1 MTPTVT
7 RVTGGAA
14 AAETLSAQDYRDIYD
29 ELRHKCALRQFA
41 ETISS
46 GVSFAWWSKYERD
59 ESMTLPWAR
68 RNELRRA
75 VGLPE
80 LPPEPGAVLATAT
93 VDPDA
98 RVWQVGQGAADH
110 VVMVGQDVHEPMLL
124 RLNGDL
130 GVCLVDNP
138 SSGSPVTSRTAPQVR
153 SKRASIHL
161 SVALAERLSEARK
174 TANMTWEAF
183 ITDLLDRSEHGDI

>member
-1 MTPTVT
+1 
-7 RVTGGAA
+7 
-14 AAETLSAQDYRDIYD
+14 
-29 ELRHKCALRQFA
+29 
-41 ETISS
+41 
-46 GVSFAWWSKYERD
+46 
-59 ESMTLPWAR
+59 MTLPWAR